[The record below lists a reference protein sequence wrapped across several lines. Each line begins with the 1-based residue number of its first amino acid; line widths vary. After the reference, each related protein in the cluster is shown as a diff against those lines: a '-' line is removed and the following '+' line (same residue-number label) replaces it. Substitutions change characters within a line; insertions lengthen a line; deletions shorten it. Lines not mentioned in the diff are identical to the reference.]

1 MHARAAPP
9 QAARNTLDDRLNQ
22 TLTQTHASG
31 LALPLL
37 GRLDGC
43 ISRRAASLCISNRT
57 DLVIARRLSR
67 VPASRNWPRRG
78 GALIGASCLMAK
90 NEEAANLLSTPH
102 TVPTWHY
109 ARIEPDPP
117 QYPTAQEVVVA
128 LLNLSPPQVAGQAF
142 VSNRADGNVDLYF
155 FS

>member
-1 MHARAAPP
+1 
-9 QAARNTLDDRLNQ
+9 
-22 TLTQTHASG
+22 
-31 LALPLL
+31 
-37 GRLDGC
+37 
-43 ISRRAASLCISNRT
+43 
-57 DLVIARRLSR
+57 
-67 VPASRNWPRRG
+67 
-78 GALIGASCLMAK
+78 MAK